1 MKIKRKHIVIAGL
14 VALAGGICVLAAII
28 ASAHLVR
35 SAASG
40 RIYSDLEEVPSRRV
54 GLILGCS
61 RTLPDG
67 RRNLFF
73 AYRIDAAVELYE
85 AGKLQYL
92 LVSGDNHVKGYNE
105 PAQMKEALLEH
116 GVPEAAIQCDYAGF
130 STLDS
135 VVRAREVFGQDR
147 LTIISQEFHAR
158 RAVFVAQS
166 KGIDAVGYCARDVT
180 GTAGFKTH
188 LREHLARVKAVMD
201 VYVLKTAP
209 RFLGEPIEIGKS
221 KGTNGQHAHRSP
233 AG

>member
-1 MKIKRKHIVIAGL
+1 VIAGL

-40 RIYSDLEEVPSRRV
+40 RIYRSAQDVPARRV
-54 GLILGCS
+54 GLVLGCS

-67 RRNLFF
+67 RYNLFF

-85 AGKLQYL
+85 AGKVEYL

-105 PAQMKEALLEH
+105 PAQMKEALTER
-116 GVPEAAIQCDYAGF
+116 GVPEDAIQCDYAGF

-135 VVRAREVFGQDR
+135 VVRARDVFGQES
-147 LTIISQEFHAR
+147 LTIVSQEFHAR
-158 RAVFVAQS
+158 RAVFVAQT
-166 KGIDAVGYCARDVT
+166 KYIDAVGYCARDVT
-180 GTAGFKTH
+180 GAAGLKTH
-188 LREHLARVKAVMD
+188 LREHLARVKAVLD

-209 RFLGEPIEIGKS
+209 RFLGEPIEIGES
-221 KGTNGQHAHRSP
+221 KGTDGQHLRRFP